1 VSIFCS
7 TLIYVL
13 RADEFRSETTA
24 PIERGLGTGAARAK
38 NRLRIGNSAGLLR
51 NRPTER
57 AFPAQIDDCELRHAA
72 LKLAP
77 RLKGYPMRIL
87 ILATCSA
94 LVLAACDSK
103 QEVAEDKMERAA
115 ETSATVAGPL
125 PAALGLSE
133 AQLLDADILGPD
145 GKELGEVSQVLRG
158 ADDKV
163 DRLLVELDGV
173 GPDRYVHVPVQGLK
187 VVVRGDDSDLQTTMA
202 KAEFDALPQV
212 KLAAP

>member
-1 VSIFCS
+1 
-7 TLIYVL
+7 
-13 RADEFRSETTA
+13 
-24 PIERGLGTGAARAK
+24 
-38 NRLRIGNSAGLLR
+38 
-51 NRPTER
+51 
-57 AFPAQIDDCELRHAA
+57 
-72 LKLAP
+72 
-77 RLKGYPMRIL
+77 MRIL